1 MARASVAATNAA
13 IQAVL
18 PTPGTQFLTLH
29 SADPGTTGAS
39 EFTTVTRV
47 AYAASTA
54 ASGSVSNTAAISV
67 SNGGT
72 QAALFIGIWSAV
84 TVGTYTIGAA
94 LGSSVTAATITFAVG
109 AAQFTA
115 S

>member
-29 SADPGTTGAS
+29 SADPGTTGAT

-47 AYAASTA
+47 AYAASAA
-54 ASGSVSNTAAISV
+54 ASGAVSNTASISV

-72 QAALFIGIWSAV
+72 QSATFIGIWSAL
-84 TVGTYTIGAA
+84 TAGAYTIGAPI
-94 LGSSVTAATITFAVG
+94 GSPVTAATITFAVS

-115 S
+115 A